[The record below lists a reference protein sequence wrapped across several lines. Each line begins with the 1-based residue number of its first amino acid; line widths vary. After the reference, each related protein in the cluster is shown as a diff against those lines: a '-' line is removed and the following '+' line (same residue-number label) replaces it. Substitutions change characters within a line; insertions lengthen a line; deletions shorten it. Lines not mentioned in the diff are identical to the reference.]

1 MQRIVAFNEPQNH
14 IAFGTMTRRSL
25 HLDMGAAS
33 PVKRSRFCL
42 FISPFCHPLER
53 QTRTPL
59 PDRPLRQPFVF
70 KSPPA
75 PNSFP
80 HCHPILCVS
89 SQVRRNVL
97 KALYYTCLL
106 AATFASGQTTALA
119 DSQNQ
124 DENIDMLL
132 EPQPDSQPK
141 SKRAHFKLKQ
151 SNSIYAPV
159 YHIDVLETFPH
170 DRYAFTQGLTYD
182 DGDHLFESTGKYG
195 QSTVR
200 RVHVRSGRV
209 LERTNLIRAEF
220 GEGLCLLNESFMLQ
234 VLWKT
239 GRSHVYNRQTLQR
252 VATFDL
258 PGVHDSWGIA
268 TLPVYSSSSTASPT
282 LVYVSDGS
290 ARIRVFRIS
299 ITVTENDVETN
310 GVKQTR
316 VNVNSELFHEFSVR
330 DGDRLVGLLN
340 ELEFVNGELWANVLM
355 AKVIARIDVATGKVS
370 GWLDCRTVLKPSQV
384 PLGHKV
390 DVLNGI
396 AHDQKNDVVYITG
409 KCWPTMYAIRPTNRI
424 SEPSVFDIGN
434 AFYLDV
440 DQVDYIH
447 QHMIG

>member
-1 MQRIVAFNEPQNH
+1 
-14 IAFGTMTRRSL
+14 MTTRSL
-25 HLDMGAAS
+25 QLPKGAAT
-33 PVKRSRFCL
+33 PIKRPRSCL
-42 FISPFCHPLER
+42 FISSVCHSLER
-53 QTRTPL
+53 QTLTPL
-59 PDRPLRQPFVF
+59 HNCPLRRPFTF
-70 KSPPA
+70 KSAPA
-75 PNSFP
+75 PTNFP
-80 HCHPILCVS
+80 QCHPITCVF
-89 SQVRRNVL
+89 SQVRRNVT

-106 AATFASGQTTALA
+106 AATFASGQVPALA
-119 DSQNQ
+119 ESQNQ
-124 DENIDMLL
+124 DENIDMML
-132 EPQPDSQPK
+132 EPQPISKPK
-141 SKRAHFKLKQ
+141 SKQ
-151 SNSIYAPV
+151 SNRTYAPI

-170 DRYAFTQGLTYD
+170 DRHAFTQGLTYED
-182 DGDHLFESTGKYG
+182 EDHLFESTGKYG

-209 LERTNLIRAEF
+209 LERTNLINTEF
-220 GEGLCLLNESFMLQ
+220 GEGLCVLNESFLLQ

-258 PGVHDSWGIA
+258 PGVHDSWGVA

-299 ITVTENDVETN
+299 ITVSEHDVDTN
-310 GVKQTR
+310 GAKQTR
-316 VNVNSELFHEFSVR
+316 VSANSQLSHEFSVR

-340 ELEFVNGELWANVLM
+340 ELEFINGELWANVLM

-384 PLGHKV
+384 PPGHKV

-396 AHDQKNDVVYITG
+396 AHDHENDVVYITG
-409 KCWPTMYAIRPTNRI
+409 KCWPTMYAIRPTSRI

-447 QHMIG
+447 QYMIG